1 MMMKSMKFVVP
12 VLINSESLISSRPK
26 SSPGNRT
33 TNVGGKKCRVLF
45 SYQPAHEDE
54 LELKVG
60 IRNCCGLRVGAGGFS
75 DYLGN

>member
-1 MMMKSMKFVVP
+1 MLRSPTIIIASSSFDAKSM
-12 VLINSESLISSRPK
+12 ISSRPK

-54 LELKVG
+54 LELKV
-60 IRNCCGLRVGAGGFS
+60 
-75 DYLGN
+75 

>member
-1 MMMKSMKFVVP
+1 M
-12 VLINSESLISSRPK
+12 ISSRPK

-54 LELKVG
+54 LELKV
-60 IRNCCGLRVGAGGFS
+60 
-75 DYLGN
+75 

>member
-1 MMMKSMKFVVP
+1 M
-12 VLINSESLISSRPK
+12 ISSRPK

-60 IRNCCGLRVGAGGFS
+60 NPLIAVLSDAPRIRVTETNR
-75 DYLGN
+75 